1 MKYIDSNIFIN
12 NLIGDAR
19 LGDAAEKYLES
30 VANGREI
37 ASTSVHT
44 MVEIYAFLKSKRL
57 SEQKIADI
65 LSEVEQHGVILLPFE
80 PDFLVDA
87 LPMVKNGWKIG
98 DAIHLNTM
106 KKNKIIEIVTDDRHF
121 ENVAGITRID
131 LLEE

>member
-12 NLIGDAR
+12 NLIGDVR
-19 LGDAAEKYLES
+19 LGAAAQKYLES

-65 LSEVEQHGVILLPFE
+65 LNEINQHGVILLPFE

-106 KKNKIIEIVTDDRHF
+106 KKNNIIEIVTDDRHF
-121 ENVAGITRID
+121 ENVAAITRID
-131 LLEE
+131 LLKE

>member
-12 NLIGDAR
+12 NLIGDTR
-19 LGDAAEKYLES
+19 LGDAAQKYLES

>member
-57 SEQKIADI
+57 SEQKIANI
-65 LSEVEQHGVILLPFE
+65 LSEIDQHGVILLPFE

>member
-131 LLEE
+131 LLDE

>member
-65 LSEVEQHGVILLPFE
+65 LSEIEKHGAILLPFE

-98 DAIHLNTM
+98 DSIHLNTM

-121 ENVAGITRID
+121 ENVKGITRID

>member
-12 NLIGDAR
+12 NLIGDVR
-19 LGDAAEKYLES
+19 LGAAAQKYLES

-44 MVEIYAFLKSKRL
+44 MVEIYAFLKGKRL
-57 SEQKIADI
+57 PEQEIANI
-65 LSEVEQHGVILLPFE
+65 LSEIDQHGVILLPFE
-80 PDFLVDA
+80 PNFLVDA

-98 DAIHLNTM
+98 DAIHLTTM

>member
-131 LLEE
+131 LLVE

>member
-30 VANGREI
+30 VANGGEI

>member
-65 LSEVEQHGVILLPFE
+65 LSEIDQHGVVLLPFE

-121 ENVAGITRID
+121 ENVTGITRID

>member
-1 MKYIDSNIFIN
+1 MKYIDTNIFIN

-19 LGDAAEKYLES
+19 LGVAAQKYLES

-87 LPMVKNGWKIG
+87 LLMVENGWKIG

>member
-57 SEQKIADI
+57 SEQEIANI
-65 LSEVEQHGVILLPFE
+65 LSEIDQHGVILLPFE

-131 LLEE
+131 LLDE

>member
-12 NLIGDAR
+12 NLIGDIR
-19 LGDAAEKYLES
+19 LGDAAQKYLES

-65 LSEVEQHGVILLPFE
+65 LSEIDQHGVILLPFK

-106 KKNKIIEIVTDDRHF
+106 RKNKIIEIVTDDRHF

>member
-19 LGDAAEKYLES
+19 LGDAAEKYLEN

-57 SEQKIADI
+57 SEQKIANI

-131 LLEE
+131 LLDE